1 MTIDNCNDTRTMI
14 IDVAQDM
21 LQRQSI
27 SGVSFQLLADR
38 IGIKKGSMYYHFKSK
53 DELAIAI
60 LERASIDLKT
70 SFARG
75 KHKTAVQQ
83 LDFFF
88 MIYEKFIGPGQRM
101 CPGGCFASEW
111 EKISKPVKQAVRKVL
126 NVQIDGIRDILVFGN
141 KSDEFIDHGQEMQQV
156 ASWVISSLQGGI
168 LTSRVEEN
176 KMHFDFS
183 VQAIKRFLYKEY

>member
-1 MTIDNCNDTRTMI
+1 MMDNKDTRTTI
-14 IDVAQDM
+14 LDVAQDI

-38 IGIKKGSMYYHFKSK
+38 IGIKKGSMYYHFKTK
-53 DELAIAI
+53 DDLAIAI
-60 LERASIDLKT
+60 LDRASKDLKT
-70 SFARG
+70 SFERG

-111 EKISKPVKQAVRKVL
+111 EKISEPVKQSVRKVL
-126 NVQIDGIRDILVFGN
+126 KIQIEGIRDILILGN
-141 KSDEFIDHGQEMQQV
+141 ERSEFIKHNQEVQQL
-156 ASWVISSLQGGI
+156 ASWIISSLQGGI

-176 KMHFDFS
+176 NEHYNFA
-183 VQAIKRFLYKEY
+183 VQVIKKFLYK

>member
-1 MTIDNCNDTRTMI
+1 MMTANTNDTRTAI
-14 IDVAQDM
+14 LDVAQDI

-38 IGIKKGSMYYHFKSK
+38 IGIKKGSMYYHFKTK

-60 LERASIDLKT
+60 LDRASQDLKT
-70 SFARG
+70 SFSRG
-75 KHKTAVQQ
+75 KHKPAVQQ

-111 EKISKPVKQAVRKVL
+111 EKISDPVKQSVRKVL
-126 NVQIDGIRDILVFGN
+126 NVQINGIRDILIFGN
-141 KSDEFIDHGQEMQQV
+141 EKNEFIHHDQNEQQL
-156 ASWVISSLQGGI
+156 ASWIISSLQGGI

-176 KMHFDFS
+176 QEHFDFA
-183 VQAIKRFLYKEY
+183 VQAIKRFLYK

>member
-1 MTIDNCNDTRTMI
+1 MTIDNSNDTRTMI

-27 SGVSFQLLADR
+27 SGVSFQSLADR

-60 LERASIDLKT
+60 LERASTDLRT

-111 EKISKPVKQAVRKVL
+111 EKISKPVKESVKKVL
-126 NVQIDGIRDILVFGN
+126 NVQINGIRDILIYGN
-141 KSDEFIDHGQEMQQV
+141 ETGEFIHHGQEIQQV

-176 KMHFDFS
+176 QEHFDFS
-183 VQAIKRFLYKEY
+183 VQAIKRFLYKV

>member
-1 MTIDNCNDTRTMI
+1 MTANISDTRI
-14 IDVAQDM
+14 AILDVAQDI

-38 IGIKKGSMYYHFKSK
+38 IGIKKGSMYYHFKTK

-60 LERASIDLKT
+60 LDRASKDLKT

-88 MIYEKFIGPGQRM
+88 MVYEKFIGPGQRM

-111 EKISKPVKQAVRKVL
+111 EKISDPVKQSVRKVL
-126 NVQIDGIRDILVFGN
+126 NVQINGIRDILLFGN
-141 KSDEFIDHGQEMQQV
+141 ENGEFIHHDQDEQQL
-156 ASWVISSLQGGI
+156 ASWIISSLQGGI

-176 KMHFDFS
+176 QDHFDFS
-183 VQAIKRFLYKEY
+183 VQAIKRFLYR

>member
-1 MTIDNCNDTRTMI
+1 MTIDNPNDTRTMI

-27 SGVSFQLLADR
+27 SGVSFQSLADR

-60 LERASIDLKT
+60 LERACTDLKT
-70 SFARG
+70 SFSRG

-83 LDFFF
+83 LDYFL

-111 EKISKPVKQAVRKVL
+111 QKISKPVKESVKKVL
-126 NVQIDGIRDILVFGN
+126 NVQINGIRDILIYGN
-141 KSDEFIDHGQEMQQV
+141 ESGEFNHHGQEIQQV
-156 ASWVISSLQGGI
+156 ASWIISSLQGSI

-176 KMHFDFS
+176 QMHFDFS
-183 VQAIKRFLYKEY
+183 VQAIKRFLYRV